1 MNDDIKLFKNE
12 GDVVALPSQDLKVD
26 ETLMK
31 DDLDNKIMGQ
41 VVKVLDIPED
51 TEIEDENYIFDFG
64 EVGIINVMQ
73 KKALT
78 ALISKDGD
86 IRLYLYNKK
95 NGLFAFGYGEK
106 YKLEKIIPI
115 LRRNVLDDE
124 VKVYKN
130 YKIGERPVEV
140 KDRDIT
146 KMRLN
151 L

>member
-1 MNDDIKLFKNE
+1 MDDNIKLFKDD
-12 GDVVALPSQDLKVD
+12 GDVVALPSQDLQAD
-26 ETLMK
+26 DTLMK
-31 DDLDNKIMGQ
+31 DDLDRKIMGE

-51 TEIEDENYIFDFG
+51 VDIEDENYIFDFG

-73 KKALT
+73 KNALT
-78 ALISKDGD
+78 ALLSKEGT

-115 LRRNVLDDE
+115 LRRNVLDDG
-124 VKVYKN
+124 VKIYKN
-130 YKIGERPVEV
+130 YRIGEKPIEV